1 MSNQMSMKM
10 CDSRHE
16 RIANITCI
24 NLIQKILFFE
34 NAKQISPIHV
44 LQDNV
49 IVICL
54 AVGIVDGCY
63 VNPDWGKE
71 ERKGGRELVELT
83 S

>member
-1 MSNQMSMKM
+1 MIANKQRKTYQMNDLPISNQMSMKM

-54 AVGIVDGCY
+54 AVGIVDGC
-63 VNPDWGKE
+63 
-71 ERKGGRELVELT
+71 
-83 S
+83 